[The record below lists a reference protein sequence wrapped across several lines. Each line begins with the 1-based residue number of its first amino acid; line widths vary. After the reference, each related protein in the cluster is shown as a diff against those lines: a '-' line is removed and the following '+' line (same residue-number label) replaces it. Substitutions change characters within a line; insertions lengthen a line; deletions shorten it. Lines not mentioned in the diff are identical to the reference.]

1 MDKATFTQQMAI
13 TQSVFRT
20 QLNSAASFEIWEAFK
35 GWTDKQFI
43 EAMTRCRRELDFFPS
58 MRQIRQGY
66 KPPAKKADKLE
77 QHPAKGLLTDS
88 VPASERKDP
97 LDAEIDKMGVDTLR
111 KHFATC
117 GASPAAVESLVES
130 HRKKPDRMLFR
141 WFLKDCLRPGW
152 EFSNLTGSPQS
163 VKSKFAGD
171 FDDWNKG

>member
-1 MDKATFTQQMAI
+1 MAI

-35 GWTDKQFI
+35 GWTDQQFI
-43 EAMTRCRRELDFFPS
+43 EAMKRCRRELDFFPS

-66 KPPAKKADKLE
+66 KPAANKLE
-77 QHPAKGLLTDS
+77 EHPSKGLLTATIPSDA
-88 VPASERKDP
+88 PRDA
-97 LDAEIDKMGVDTLR
+97 LDAQIDDLSDVELQT
-111 KHFATC
+111 HFANSGVSQ
-117 GASPAAVESLVES
+117 GALQGLIKFYK
-130 HRKKPDRMLFR
+130 KKPDRLLFR

-152 EFSNLTGSPQS
+152 EYSNLTGSLQS

>member
-1 MDKATFTQQMAI
+1 MAI

-43 EAMTRCRRELDFFPS
+43 EAMKRCRRELDFFPS

-66 KPPAKKADKLE
+66 KPAANKADKLE
-77 QHPAKGLLTDS
+77 EHPSKGLLSAS
-88 VPASERKDP
+88 VPAGERKDP
-97 LDAEIDKMGVDTLR
+97 LDVEIDKMGAETLR
-111 KHFATC
+111 KHFSTS
-117 GASPAAVESLVES
+117 GASPEGVEALVKS
-130 HRKKPDRMLFR
+130 YQKKPDRLLFR

-152 EFSNLTGSPQS
+152 EYSNLTESPQS

-171 FDDWNKG
+171 FDGWNKG